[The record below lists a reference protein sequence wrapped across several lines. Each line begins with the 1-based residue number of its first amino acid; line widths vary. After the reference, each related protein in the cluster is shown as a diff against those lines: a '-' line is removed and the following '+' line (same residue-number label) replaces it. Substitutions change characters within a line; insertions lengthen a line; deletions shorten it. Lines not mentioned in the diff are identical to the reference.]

1 MKKLIGALAVLALL
15 AAGCTAPEVTPN
27 NNNGNSG
34 NQNNGNGN
42 GNGNGNN
49 NGGGGVDETPD
60 FSDPAWYN
68 VNFWERTDREKEGL
82 RGPVKKWHIGTYTT
96 YDEYEYD
103 QSGRLVKQAYVNTT
117 DSESGHEWR
126 YTYDSKGRCIKR
138 VYYDSYY
145 TDGGDYYEF
154 EYNNEGKY
162 VAGDFFCA
170 GPSVAGYLDGIIK
183 DLSLIRYVMV
193 QPDRKTFR
201 ESIYAFG
208 DDGNLNVEEHT
219 YLLMMGSD
227 EKEYE
232 ESYSYTWVYE
242 GGYPKSLET
251 DNLRYNV
258 LNITYYPNGM
268 YKDFVFKEENAY
280 NFDTGWDV
288 HTYKMLDNPRYL
300 AVETFVLGGTPST
313 ISLTPGRMLKT
324 YDDHFD
330 IVKNEE
336 WYEDS
341 ETPSYTD
348 TYVDYTYDRYG
359 NWVSRKENIIA
370 RWTGQ
375 ESSSTIEREIEYY

>member
-1 MKKLIGALAVLALL
+1 MKKTIILLSALAIWA
-15 AAGCTAPEVTPN
+15 CTPAQQPVN
-27 NNNGNSG
+27 
-34 NQNNGNGN
+34 NQNDPQGQTP
-42 GNGNGNN
+42 
-49 NGGGGVDETPD
+49 GGKTDNPDNPGTPGTEEPN
-60 FSDPAWYN
+60 FDPEPWYN
-68 VNFWERTDREKEGL
+68 TNFWDRTDREKEGL
-82 RGPVKKWHIGTYTT
+82 RGPVKKWHIGNYTT

-103 QSGRLVKQAYVNTT
+103 QSGRIIKQSYVNTT
-117 DSESGHEWR
+117 DSESNHEWR

-162 VAGDFFCA
+162 VAGDVLYA
-170 GPSVAGYLDGIIK
+170 GPSVVGYLDGIIK

-201 ESIYAFG
+201 ETIYAFG
-208 DDGNLNVEEHT
+208 DDGNLNAEDHT

-251 DNLRYNV
+251 DNLRYKV

-280 NFDTGWDV
+280 NFDTGWDT

-300 AVETFVLGGTPST
+300 EVETFVLGGTPSS

-324 YDDHFD
+324 YNEHYD

-336 WYEDS
+336 WYEDV
-341 ETPSYTD
+341 ETPTYTD
-348 TYVDYTYDRYG
+348 TFTNYTYDKYG
-359 NWVSRKENIIA
+359 NWVTREETVIA

-375 ESSSTIEREIEYY
+375 ESTSTIERVIEYY

>member
-1 MKKLIGALAVLALL
+1 MSALAIWA
-15 AAGCTAPEVTPN
+15 CTPAQQPVN
-27 NNNGNSG
+27 
-34 NQNNGNGN
+34 NQNDPQGQTP
-42 GNGNGNN
+42 
-49 NGGGGVDETPD
+49 GGKTDDPENPGTPGTEEPN
-60 FSDPAWYN
+60 FDPEPWYN
-68 VNFWERTDREKEGL
+68 TNFWDRTDREKEGL

-162 VAGDFFCA
+162 VAGDFFFA

-201 ESIYAFG
+201 ETIYTFG
-208 DDGNLNVEEHT
+208 DDGNLFVEEHT

-232 ESYSYTWVYE
+232 ESYFYTWVYE

-251 DNLRYNV
+251 DNLRYKV

-268 YKDFVFKEENAY
+268 YKDFVFKEQNSY
-280 NFDTGWDV
+280 NFDTGWDT

-300 AVETFVLGGTPST
+300 EVETFVLGGTPSS
-313 ISLTPGRMLKT
+313 ISLTPGKRLKT
-324 YDDHFD
+324 YNEHYD

-336 WYEDS
+336 WYEDVA
-341 ETPSYTD
+341 TPTYTD
-348 TYVDYTYDRYG
+348 TFTNYTYDKYG
-359 NWVSRKENIIA
+359 NWVTHEETVIA

-375 ESSSTIEREIEYY
+375 ESTSTIERVIEYY

>member
-1 MKKLIGALAVLALL
+1 MKKTIILLSALAIWA
-15 AAGCTAPEVTPN
+15 CTPAQQPVN
-27 NNNGNSG
+27 
-34 NQNNGNGN
+34 NQNDPQGQTP
-42 GNGNGNN
+42 
-49 NGGGGVDETPD
+49 GGKTDDPENPGTPGSEEPN
-60 FSDPAWYN
+60 FDPEPWYN
-68 VNFWERTDREKEGL
+68 TNFWDRTDREKEGL

-162 VAGDFFCA
+162 VAGDFFFA

-201 ESIYAFG
+201 ETIYAFG
-208 DDGNLNVEEHT
+208 DDGNLFVEEHT

-232 ESYSYTWVYE
+232 ERYFYTWVYE

-251 DNLRYNV
+251 DNLRYKV

-268 YKDFVFKEENAY
+268 YKDFVFKEQNSY
-280 NFDTGWDV
+280 NFDTGWDT

-300 AVETFVLGGTPST
+300 EVETFVLGGTPSS

-324 YDDHFD
+324 YNEHYD

-336 WYEDS
+336 WYEDV
-341 ETPSYTD
+341 ETPTYTD
-348 TYVDYTYDRYG
+348 TFTNYTYDKYG
-359 NWVSRKENIIA
+359 NWVTREETVIA

-375 ESSSTIEREIEYY
+375 ESTSTIERVIEYY